1 MLTALAALVAVLA
14 FSQEKVPYSLPRTSL
29 EFTVKAVRTDFTAG
43 PYAAYASKYLG
54 VDVRTA
60 SETTF
65 TISEVKLRSFSE
77 ADPSAHYFWTVS
89 KEARPTMLKLTA
101 QGLVAVGNQPVKSD
115 WKFAATQKQEFNARP
130 ANLTSASGA
139 KGREVVVE
147 KSEEAKAAEVAK
159 RIFDI
164 RENKYKILVGDTDA
178 TYSGEAMKATI
189 DALDAMEAELMA
201 LFVGSSTTGEQQA
214 VYEIIPEAGVQN
226 AVAFRLSQTEGLV
239 APDNYSGTPWFV
251 EIVPEPLAAP
261 AVKEEPAP
269 APAKKG
275 RDNQPAQPVQTL
287 HYRIPA
293 VCSVSLGDGV
303 AVILNQRVPVYQL
316 GEEIEYPVY

>member
-1 MLTALAALVAVLA
+1 MLTALAALVAAVA

-54 VDVRTA
+54 IDVRTA
-60 SETTF
+60 SETSF
-65 TISEVKLRSFSE
+65 TISEVQLRSFSE
-77 ADPSAHYFWTVS
+77 ADPSARYFWTVS
-89 KEARPTMLKLTA
+89 RDVRPTMLKLTS
-101 QGLVAVGNQPVKSD
+101 QGLVAMGSQPVKSD
-115 WKFAATQKQEFNARP
+115 WKFAATQKPEFNSRP

-139 KGREVVVE
+139 QGREVVVE
-147 KSEEAKAAEVAK
+147 KSEEAKAAEVAE
-159 RIFDI
+159 RIFSI

-201 LFVGSSTTGEQQA
+201 LFVGSSSTGEQRA

-226 AVAFRLSQTEGLV
+226 AVAFRLSQTDGLV
-239 APDNYSGTPWFV
+239 APDDYSGTPWFV
-251 EIVPEPLAAP
+251 EIVPEALAAP
-261 AVKEEPAP
+261 AAEPEP
-269 APAKKG
+269 GQPSKKAG
-275 RDNQPAQPVQTL
+275 KKQQPAQTL

-293 VCSVSLGDGV
+293 VCRVSLGDGV

-316 GEEIEYPVY
+316 GEEIEYPIY